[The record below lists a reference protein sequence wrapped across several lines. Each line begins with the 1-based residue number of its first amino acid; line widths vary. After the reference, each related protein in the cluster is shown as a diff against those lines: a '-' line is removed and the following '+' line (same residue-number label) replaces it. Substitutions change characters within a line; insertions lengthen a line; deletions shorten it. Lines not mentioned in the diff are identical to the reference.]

1 MPHPVPMSCALCELP
16 VGAEALDD
24 PLTGGRLH
32 PACAAG
38 QASQE
43 AVVGLATALALI
55 VLPLV
60 AVWAA

>member
-1 MPHPVPMSCALCELP
+1 MSCVLCDRP
-16 VGAEALDD
+16 IGGGAVDD

-32 PACAAG
+32 PACAAD

-43 AVVGLATALALI
+43 AVVGLAAALALML
-55 VLPLV
+55 LPLV